1 MYRIAHE
8 ITDGARLDFDLLKPL
23 ILETAMKVQ
32 DLSPYQAQ
40 TGPALRKD
48 QKTIKRHLK
57 QLEKENHRLIYELI
71 TKSIQQTHGK

>member
-1 MYRIAHE
+1 MYRIANE